1 VEIFLILV
9 EISPNRISMRL
20 YYVVKPNKSTK
31 DCYVILKYKFKSKQI
46 DLSPSIKVKKS
57 DFGNG
62 KSDSPI
68 KRTDIEYLR
77 KNEVLRGFKEQ
88 INQILYKLNSEGVE
102 PSCEMVKNQF
112 KKLEKEKFF
121 ESKIPTQSTSFP
133 VSYVI
138 NKYLEHVKSNSI
150 SKYKLDTNGE
160 GTPYSKSVKS
170 RFEHIKRFIKDTY
183 NDTLDFYEVL
193 DEFYDK
199 LQNYLIGLNL
209 SNVTISKIISQ
220 FRQFVRWSQKNN
232 YTKGGDTSYKV
243 TLSTNYKSVNSLT
256 EDEVTILFKYREFS
270 YLTKTGKVNSKLKV
284 HYKNWK
290 ERDYIISEEL
300 RKTKMDKNGKITG
313 DISTGRYQNFT
324 TYEVLLDM
332 FLFGIST
339 GLRWSNLVTI
349 KGINYDYDTKK
360 FTPIQLKTKSK
371 VQIQENDLSSYIWMK
386 YVKNKSSFQYVF
398 PLPCKEDERTRR
410 QYNTKGNV
418 HIKEIFKII
427 GLKRRVEV
435 VSMSGETSTE
445 EKVFLHS
452 IVSFHMGRRTHSSIG
467 VHGGI
472 DPMSMSKQLGHSG
485 LEMTSRYV
493 GSDNKKL
500 GGMFD
505 FLGTKKK
512 EEVKEMTKEEK
523 LIELRDL
530 YTKKLIT
537 KKVYEEKMKELI

>member
-1 VEIFLILV
+1 
-9 EISPNRISMRL
+9 MRL
-20 YYVVKPNKSTK
+20 YYVIKPNKSTK

-57 DFGNG
+57 DFGDG

-68 KRTDIEYLR
+68 KRTDNEYLR

-121 ESKIPTQSTSFP
+121 ESKLPTQSTSFL
-133 VSYVI
+133 VSFVI
-138 NKYLEHVKSNSI
+138 DKYLEHVKVNSI
-150 SKYKLDTNGE
+150 SKYKLDTRGE

-183 NDTLDFYEVL
+183 NDTLDFYEIL

-243 TLSTNYKSVNSLT
+243 TLPTNYKSVNSLT
-256 EDEVTILFKYREFS
+256 EEEVKTLFKYREFS
-270 YLTKTGKVNSKLKV
+270 YLTKTGKVNPKLKV
-284 HYKNWK
+284 LYKNWK
-290 ERDYIISEEL
+290 EKDYIISEEL
-300 RKTKMDKNGKITG
+300 RKTKMDKNGKIIG
-313 DISTGRYQNFT
+313 DISTGKFQNFT

-349 KGINYDYDTKK
+349 KGINYDFDTKK

-371 VQIQENDLSSYIWMK
+371 VQIQENELSSYIWMK

-445 EKVFLHS
+445 EKVLLHS

-467 VHGGI
+467 VHSGI

-512 EEVKEMTKEEK
+512 EEVKEMSKEEK

-530 YTKKLIT
+530 FNKKLIT

>member
-1 VEIFLILV
+1 M

-57 DFGNG
+57 DFVDG

-68 KRTDIEYLR
+68 KRTDTEYLR

-121 ESKIPTQSTSFP
+121 ESKLPTQSTSFL

-138 NKYLEHVKSNSI
+138 DKYLEHVKSNSI

-243 TLSTNYKSVNSLT
+243 TLPTNYKSVNSLT
-256 EDEVTILFKYREFS
+256 EDEVTTLFKYREFS

-313 DISTGRYQNFT
+313 DISTGKYQNFT

-505 FLGTKKK
+505 FLGKKKK

>member
-1 VEIFLILV
+1 MEIFLILV
-9 EISPNRISMRL
+9 EISPKGVIMRL
-20 YYVVKPNKSTK
+20 YFVIKPNKSTK

-57 DFGNG
+57 DFGDG
-62 KSDSPI
+62 KSDNPI
-68 KRTDIEYLR
+68 KRTDTEFLR
-77 KNEVLRGFKEQ
+77 KNEVLRGLREQ

-121 ESKIPTQSTSFP
+121 DSKLPTQSTSFL
-133 VSYVI
+133 VTYVI
-138 NKYLEHVKSNSI
+138 DKYLEHVKSNSI
-150 SKYKLDTNGE
+150 SRYKLDTNGE

-243 TLSTNYKSVNSLT
+243 TLPTNYKSVNSLT
-256 EDEVTILFKYREFS
+256 EDEVTTLFKYREFS
-270 YLTKTGKVNSKLKV
+270 YLTKTGKVNPKLKV

-300 RKTKMDKNGKITG
+300 RKTKMDKNGRIIG
-313 DISTGRYQNFT
+313 DISTGKYQNFT

-349 KGINYDYDTKK
+349 KGINYDFDTKK

-371 VQIQENDLSSYIWMK
+371 VQIQENELSSYIWMK

-427 GLKRRVEV
+427 GFKRRVEV

-493 GSDNKKL
+493 ESDNKKL

-505 FLGTKKK
+505 FLRTKKK
-512 EEVKEMTKEEK
+512 NEEKELTKEEK
-523 LIELRDL
+523 LIELRGL
-530 YTKKLIT
+530 YIKKLIT
-537 KKVYEEKMKELI
+537 KKVYEEKLKELI